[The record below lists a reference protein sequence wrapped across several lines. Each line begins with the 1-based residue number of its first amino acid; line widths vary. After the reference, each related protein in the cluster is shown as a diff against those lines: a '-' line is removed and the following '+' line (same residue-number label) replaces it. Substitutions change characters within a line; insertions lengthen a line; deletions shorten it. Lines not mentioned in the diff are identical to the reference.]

1 MPTKKAPAKKK
12 AFKAPKSR
20 LTPPSEDNLNPAQQ
34 ALKDA
39 ILSGPRG
46 RFVMGGPFAIYMEA
60 PEFGMLAQK
69 LGGYVRLETTVPPRL
84 SELAILVVAQHW
96 RAQYE
101 WYAHAPIAEKQGVS
115 PDTIKA
121 VQAGRRPTKAKRDET
136 AIVDFVREL
145 NKDKRVSDP
154 TYKKVQKILGN
165 QGAVELVGILGY
177 YTTVSLL
184 LNTFRAPLPEGAEY
198 PFKE

>member
-1 MPTKKAPAKKK
+1 
-12 AFKAPKSR
+12 
-20 LTPPSEDNLNPAQQ
+20 LNEQQ
-34 ALKDA
+34 AALRDA
-39 ILSGPRG
+39 IRSGPRG

-60 PEFGMLAQK
+60 PEYGMLAQK

-101 WYAHAPIAEKQGVS
+101 WYAHAPIAERQGVS

-121 VQAGRRPTKAKRDET
+121 VKAGRRPTGAKRDEL
-136 AIVDFVREL
+136 AIVDFVKEL
-145 NKDKRVSDP
+145 NKDRRVSDA
-154 TYKKVQKILGN
+154 TYKKVQKLLGN

-177 YTTVSLL
+177 YTTVSFL
-184 LNTFRAPLPEGAEY
+184 LNVFRAPLPEGAEA
-198 PFKE
+198 PFKEN

>member
-1 MPTKKAPAKKK
+1 MAKA
-12 AFKAPKSR
+12 KAPKSR
-20 LTPPSEDNLNPAQQ
+20 LTPPSEDNLTAPQQ

-39 ILSGPRG
+39 IMSGPRG

-60 PEFGMLAQK
+60 PEYGMLAQK

-101 WYAHAPIAEKQGVS
+101 WFAHATIAEKQGVK
-115 PDTIKA
+115 PETIKA
-121 VQAGRRPTKAKRDET
+121 IKAGRRPTTAKRDEL
-136 AIVDFVREL
+136 AIFDFVREL
-145 NKDKRVSDP
+145 NKDRRVSDAS
-154 TYKKVQKILGN
+154 YKKVQKLLGN

-177 YTTVSLL
+177 YTTVSFL
-184 LNTFRAPLPEGAEY
+184 LNTFRAPLPEGEEY

>member
-1 MPTKKAPAKKK
+1 MAKA
-12 AFKAPKSR
+12 KAPKSR
-20 LTPPSEDNLNPAQQ
+20 LTPPSEDSLNPSQQ

-39 ILSGPRG
+39 IMSGPRG

-60 PEFGMLAQK
+60 PEYGMLAQK

-101 WYAHAPIAEKQGVS
+101 WFAHAPIAEKQGVK
-115 PDTIKA
+115 PETIKA
-121 VQAGRRPTKAKRDET
+121 VKAGRRPTVAKRDEL
-136 AIVDFVREL
+136 AIYDFVREL
-145 NKDKRVSDP
+145 NKDRRISDAS
-154 TYKKVQKILGN
+154 YKKVQKLLGD
-165 QGAVELVGILGY
+165 QGTVELVGILGY
-177 YTTVSLL
+177 YTTVSFL
-184 LNTFRAPLPEGAEY
+184 LNTFRAPLPEGEEY